1 MGDKN
6 PEWILGN
13 LKRENLTG
21 LPKGNV
27 GGEFKKW
34 LGHALFA
41 MPLEGHTRLNF
52 TGQLGSIMGIYYSLV
67 FQLGKWEF
75 NVKKSDEWIEVSPVH
90 AQYYQLTIK
99 QKEELEGRIKQ
110 GLVQVSQA
118 VADTELLMHDKRRYL
133 EFLHYMGYRSFKE
146 TGKEKESALPDE
158 LNLDEDEKKVKARA
172 DNHSLKAVFID
183 QVDMHTGEGISMR
196 SIVSRWPTLI
206 SDFMNLNDDDLN
218 PDKIVGR
225 LTVSKAEAVILVTKN
240 KLYQEWKKIFGP
252 EIKERYKTINGL
264 LQARQASVDQY
275 REWLKPFITRHRL
288 LKEGLSSKGGRATNL
303 SLQFIASGQAT
314 SAANIVLY
322 VWKDFIPPEIFKG
335 GTEETAKMLRD
346 RKKWENK
353 EFAVDD
359 EWTMR
364 NLIFHKDNG
373 LINEYKW
380 ITKEWVKEKKIE
392 MFKDGWFTPH
402 KPYYT
407 FFEITLEKNTIR
419 QPDGNEMDDGVF
431 DINFMV
437 ISQNVLFCKLLELK
451 AKEQELEEHI
461 DKLLGVH
468 KPKAGTVPSY
478 AKPSGNP
485 MKDFLEKFNIKPGL
499 SWAGGP
505 YERDF
510 DDRITKVY
518 LLRAAADRYGPI
530 VGFLKKKMGMGG

>member
-41 MPLEGHTRLNF
+41 MPLEVHTRLNF

-99 QKEELEGRIKQ
+99 KKEELEGRIKQ

-206 SDFMNLNDDDLN
+206 TDFMRMEDDWMDPDKVKNNLN
-218 PDKIVGR
+218 
-225 LTVSKAEAVILVTKN
+225 VSKAEAIVLITKN
-240 KLYQEWKKIFGP
+240 KLYNEWKSLFGP
-252 EIKERYKTINGL
+252 EIKSRYMRINEL
-264 LQARQASVDQY
+264 VQAREASVEQY
-275 REWLKPFITRHRL
+275 KEWLKPYIARHRL
-288 LKEGLSSKGGRATNL
+288 
-303 SLQFIASGQAT
+303 I
-314 SAANIVLY
+314 
-322 VWKDFIPPEIFKG
+322 
-335 GTEETAKMLRD
+335 EE
-346 RKKWENK
+346 
-353 EFAVDD
+353 
-359 EWTMR
+359 
-364 NLIFHKDNG
+364 
-373 LINEYKW
+373 
-380 ITKEWVKEKKIE
+380 
-392 MFKDGWFTPH
+392 
-402 KPYYT
+402 
-407 FFEITLEKNTIR
+407 
-419 QPDGNEMDDGVF
+419 
-431 DINFMV
+431 
-437 ISQNVLFCKLLELK
+437 
-451 AKEQELEEHI
+451 
-461 DKLLGVH
+461 
-468 KPKAGTVPSY
+468 
-478 AKPSGNP
+478 
-485 MKDFLEKFNIKPGL
+485 
-499 SWAGGP
+499 
-505 YERDF
+505 
-510 DDRITKVY
+510 
-518 LLRAAADRYGPI
+518 
-530 VGFLKKKMGMGG
+530 